1 MEKTLVI
8 FKPSSIERGLVGQIL
23 TRFQQKGLI
32 IAGLKM
38 MQLDEAVLRE
48 HYAHLVDRP
57 FFPWILDSMM
67 ASPVIVMCLMGRDAV
82 KVVRLMTGATNGR
95 EALPGTV
102 RGDFSLSGQENIVHA
117 SSSIEDAEVEIAR
130 FFNPGEVIEW
140 MPKNRPFLY
149 APDEI

>member
-82 KVVRLMTGATNGR
+82 KVVRLMTGATNAAR
-95 EALPGTV
+95 RCPV
-102 RGDFSLSGQENIVHA
+102 R
-117 SSSIEDAEVEIAR
+117 
-130 FFNPGEVIEW
+130 
-140 MPKNRPFLY
+140 Y
-149 APDEI
+149 AAISP